1 MRKSALSIF
10 SAFAASLVAA
20 GCSQTA
26 STEGAGFVKTKPRAA
41 TIKFMVEN
49 DRQFATDTA
58 TNNRACDRAAACLK

>member
-1 MRKSALSIF
+1 
-10 SAFAASLVAA
+10 
-20 GCSQTA
+20 
-26 STEGAGFVKTKPRAA
+26 VKTKPRAA